1 MLTSFSLSGIDT
13 YMTKLHN
20 STKINTK
27 SSWAEIFWIIQFICF
42 SIFTL
47 INIENF
53 LIYIFASLVYVME
66 VFLLLISS
74 YLRATHQIKQD
85 LKYQISKVLF
95 DAILFLIYFLFFTQ
109 KHVYIIFILM
119 FLNRLSFFL
128 FLRDE
133 VKLISYSFKKTNF
146 SYKSI
151 CSVKDSLRISV
162 SSLLVL
168 LSSRI
173 DLIIVPLFGP
183 VIDNYT
189 FAFALR
195 TIGIINQIIGG
206 IFQKNLPIIVN
217 YFYRRQWTKYNKV
230 IKETKIISAL
240 LTTLLYVILF
250 LIVQFLFYYD
260 KSNQIVN
267 VDFNFM
273 ACILLFVFLD
283 LSLGPTFGVINAINR
298 VPNLFVLFFWFL
310 FMFLIG
316 FYLIN
321 TYDKYFIVFTLGF
334 SFIFKLIYTK
344 NLKIIL

>member
-27 SSWAEIFWIIQFICF
+27 NSWAEIFWIIQFICF
-42 SIFTL
+42 FIFTL
-47 INIENF
+47 INIGNF
-53 LIYIFASLVYVME
+53 LIYIFAALVYVME

-85 LKYQISKVLF
+85 LKYQIFKVLF

-109 KHVYIIFILM
+109 NHMYIIFILM

-133 VKLISYSFKKTNF
+133 VKLISFSFKKPNF
-146 SYKSI
+146 SFKSI
-151 CSVKDSLRISV
+151 YRVKDSLRISV

-168 LSSRI
+168 LSSRV
-173 DLIIVPLFGP
+173 DLMIVPLFGP

-189 FAFALR
+189 FAFVLR

-206 IFQKNLPIIVN
+206 VFQKNLPTVVN
-217 YFYRRQWTKYNKV
+217 YFYKRQWTEYNKV
-230 IKETKIISAL
+230 IIETRIISAL

-273 ACILLFVFLD
+273 AYVLLFVFLD
-283 LSLGPTFGVINAINR
+283 LSLGPTFGVLNAINR

-334 SFIFKLIYTK
+334 SFIFKLMYTK